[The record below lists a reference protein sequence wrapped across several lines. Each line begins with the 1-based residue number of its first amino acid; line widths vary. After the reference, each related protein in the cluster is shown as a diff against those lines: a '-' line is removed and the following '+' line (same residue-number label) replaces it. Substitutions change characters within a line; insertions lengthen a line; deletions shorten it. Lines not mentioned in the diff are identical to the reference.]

1 MKQYAV
7 YKGEE
12 LLVMG
17 TAKECAD
24 QLGVTEKTIY
34 NFVTKG
40 KENKKDD
47 NRKIAVVLEDD
58 E

>member
-1 MKQYAV
+1 
-7 YKGEE
+7 
-12 LLVMG
+12 MG